1 MFSFIFQR
9 LLVLIPTFIGITLAA
24 FIFIHIIPGD
34 PILIMAGER
43 GLSPEKYAEL
53 MHAFGFDQPL
63 WKQYLDYVWQLLHGD
78 LGTSFVTSR
87 PVVDEFFEL
96 FPATVELAISA
107 LLFAIIIGIPA
118 GIIAA
123 VKRGSVFDH
132 SLMTISLTGFSMPLF
147 WWALLLIVFFSGY
160 LGWTPVSGRIS
171 ALYFFDDV
179 TGFMLID
186 SWLSD
191 EEGAFKSAL
200 SHLILPTLA
209 LGTIPMATFARQT
222 RSAML
227 ETLGEDFIKTAR
239 AKGLSPYKVTVFH
252 AFRNALIPI
261 VTVIGLSVGVLL
273 GGAILTETI
282 FSWPGIGKW
291 MVDSIFRRD
300 YPVVQGGLILISMI
314 VIIVNLTVDVLYGII
329 DPRIRKKGH

>member
-1 MFSFIFQR
+1 MFSFLFRR
-9 LLVLIPTFIGITLAA
+9 LLVLIPTYIGITLIAFA
-24 FIFIHIIPGD
+24 FIHVIPGD
-34 PILIMAGER
+34 PILVMAGER
-43 GLSPEKYAEL
+43 GLPPEKYAEL

-63 WKQYLDYVWQLLHGD
+63 WKQYLDYVGQLLQGNF
-78 LGTSFVTSR
+78 GVSFVTGR
-87 PVVDEFFEL
+87 PVLDEFFEL
-96 FPATVELAISA
+96 FPATVELAFFALFFA
-107 LLFAIIIGIPA
+107 LLIGIPA

-123 VKRGSVFDH
+123 VKRGTFFDH

-160 LGWTPVSGRIS
+160 LGWTPVSGRMS
-171 ALYFFDDV
+171 ALYFFETP

-186 SWLSD
+186 SLLSG
-191 EEGAFKSAL
+191 EEGAFKSAVM
-200 SHLILPTLA
+200 HLILPAVA
-209 LGTIPMATFARQT
+209 LGTIPMATFARQS

-227 ETLGEDFIKTAR
+227 ETLNEDFIKTAR
-239 AKGLSPYKVTVFH
+239 AKGLSPFRVTIVH

-300 YPVVQGGLILISMI
+300 YPVVQGGLILIATI
-314 VIIVNLTVDVLYGII
+314 VIIVNLIVDVLYGII
-329 DPRIRKKGH
+329 DPRIRRQGH